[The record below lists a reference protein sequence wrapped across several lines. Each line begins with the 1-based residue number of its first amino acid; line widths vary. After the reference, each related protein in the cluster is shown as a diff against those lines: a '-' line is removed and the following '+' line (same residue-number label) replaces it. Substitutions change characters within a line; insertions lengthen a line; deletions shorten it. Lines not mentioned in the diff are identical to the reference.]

1 MSGGGRSGLAAALIA
16 TTLVQAVA
24 TMAVYLLPVLAPT
37 AARDLGV
44 APGLI
49 GVQVALVYGTAA
61 IASIGSGRVLS
72 RLGPAS
78 CSQAAL
84 AAAAAGAAALAVGDL
99 AAATLAS
106 VLLGIGY
113 GLITPAATQLLA
125 RMTPPTRRN
134 LVFSIKQMGVPLGGM
149 LAGLALPGLALVLG
163 WRGAAFGTAALLAVL
178 AATLLPFRADWDK
191 RTGGGPPGSRLGTI
205 QALRAGR
212 GLTAVAAMGACFS
225 AIQLSLAA
233 FAVTT
238 LVGEFGWGPVE
249 AGGAAAAA
257 QASGAASRL
266 VFALFADR
274 LRVGLPILA
283 AMGLGAA
290 LAALAMPIASNW
302 PDAMV
307 LLLFCGFGSCVAG
320 WTGIAM
326 AEVARLAPPGE
337 AGPAAGGVMAVTYI
351 GVVVGPTA
359 FGGVAGLAGS
369 YTAAFAI
376 MSVLPLLG
384 AIVALQAWLSLRS
397 PQGNG

>member
-1 MSGGGRSGLAAALIA
+1 MSGRDGLAAALVA

-24 TMAVYLLPVLAPT
+24 TMAVYLLPVLAP
-37 AARDLGV
+37 AASRDLGV

-61 IASIGSGRVLS
+61 LASIGSGSVLS
-72 RLGPAS
+72 RLGPAR

-84 AAAAAGAAALAVGDL
+84 LAAAAGAAALAAGGI
-99 AAATLAS
+99 AAAAIAS

-134 LVFSIKQMGVPLGGM
+134 LVFSIKQMGVPLGGT
-149 LAGLALPGLALVLG
+149 LAGLALPGLALTLG
-163 WRGAAFGTAALLAVL
+163 WRGAAFGTAALLAIL
-178 AATLLPFRADWDK
+178 AMALLPFRASWDAWSA
-191 RTGGGPPGSRLGTI
+191 GGPAQPRLGTI

-212 GLTAVAAMGACFS
+212 GLPALAAMGACFS

-238 LVGEFGWGPVE
+238 LVGEFGWGPVA
-249 AGGAAAAA
+249 AGAAAAAA

-274 LRVGLPILA
+274 LRAGLPILA
-283 AMGLGAA
+283 ATGFCAA
-290 LAALAMPIASNW
+290 LAALAMPFAPRW

-307 LLLFCGFGSCVAG
+307 LLLFCGFGTCVAG

-326 AEVARLAPPGE
+326 AEVARLAPPGQ
-337 AGPAAGGVMAVTYI
+337 AGAATGGVMAVTYV

-359 FGGVAGLAGS
+359 FGGLAAIAGS
-369 YTAAFAI
+369 YTIAFAA
-376 MSVLPLLG
+376 MSALPLLG
-384 AIVALQAWLSLRS
+384 ACVALRAWWGLRL
-397 PQGNG
+397 PEAGR